1 MQAGAP
7 RSRTFTF
14 GGERNFARQC
24 GSRAQRRRCPRSQR
38 GHTVGRLPT
47 SNGLPARTLVPR
59 RLARFLQYLANRDF
73 FRTRLLGWLRR
84 VFHLRKRGAAPCE
97 QEAFWMA
104 KSTPAP
110 RVEGHGGLS
119 VKKTCFDEPL
129 RPPEDC
135 PDRAQVRNKPR
146 IGPES
151 ERPRLGGGS
160 SADIYSKFQPSENL
174 DLGTSVLGTSVQI
187 FCEPLFL
194 GGRCAPRIR
203 PFYVPEQLLARDR
216 PSSIRL
222 RRSPPF

>member
-135 PDRAQVRNKPR
+135 PDRAQVRHKPR
-146 IGPES
+146 IE
-151 ERPRLGGGS
+151 
-160 SADIYSKFQPSENL
+160 
-174 DLGTSVLGTSVQI
+174 
-187 FCEPLFL
+187 
-194 GGRCAPRIR
+194 GGRHIPRVVEMGTR
-203 PFYVPEQLLARDR
+203 ARVPTVQGA
-216 PSSIRL
+216 IIM
-222 RRSPPF
+222 

>member
-7 RSRTFTF
+7 RSRTLTF

-38 GHTVGRLPT
+38 GHTVRRLPA
-47 SNGLPARTLVPR
+47 SNGLPARALVPR

-84 VFHLRKRGAAPCE
+84 VCHLRKRGAAPCE

-135 PDRAQVRNKPR
+135 PDRAQVRHKPR
-146 IGPES
+146 IRNRFLKGGELGKRYFGTLYRTIMLENLS
-151 ERPRLGGGS
+151 VGVVDSARVKGVLGVSVRPRS
-160 SADIYSKFQPSENL
+160 Q
-174 DLGTSVLGTSVQI
+174 
-187 FCEPLFL
+187 
-194 GGRCAPRIR
+194 GRG
-203 PFYVPEQLLARDR
+203 
-216 PSSIRL
+216 
-222 RRSPPF
+222 

>member
-7 RSRTFTF
+7 RSRTLTF

-38 GHTVGRLPT
+38 GHTVRRLPA
-47 SNGLPARTLVPR
+47 SNGLPARALVPR

-84 VFHLRKRGAAPCE
+84 VCHLRKRGAAPCE

-135 PDRAQVRNKPR
+135 PDRAQVRHKPR
-146 IGPES
+146 IKVSSYFAISIVLLTRRVASIGRRHTGPE
-151 ERPRLGGGS
+151 LHTGGMRGPKPAGFS
-160 SADIYSKFQPSENL
+160 STGECVCNDSGLVAHL
-174 DLGTSVLGTSVQI
+174 CSVRTILWRT
-187 FCEPLFL
+187 
-194 GGRCAPRIR
+194 
-203 PFYVPEQLLARDR
+203 
-216 PSSIRL
+216 
-222 RRSPPF
+222 

>member
-1 MQAGAP
+1 VQAGAP
-7 RSRTFTF
+7 RSRTLTF

-38 GHTVGRLPT
+38 GHTVRRLPA
-47 SNGLPARTLVPR
+47 SNGLPARALVPR

-84 VFHLRKRGAAPCE
+84 VCHLRKRGAAPCE

-135 PDRAQVRNKPR
+135 PDRAQVRHKPR
-146 IGPES
+146 T
-151 ERPRLGGGS
+151 PRRTICVRSGRFQTLPGGFARRRRAPLRAAG
-160 SADIYSKFQPSENL
+160 EN
-174 DLGTSVLGTSVQI
+174 
-187 FCEPLFL
+187 F
-194 GGRCAPRIR
+194 GG
-203 PFYVPEQLLARDR
+203 
-216 PSSIRL
+216 
-222 RRSPPF
+222 

>member
-7 RSRTFTF
+7 RSRTLTF

-47 SNGLPARTLVPR
+47 SNGLPARALVPR

-84 VFHLRKRGAAPCE
+84 VCHLRKRGAAPCE

-135 PDRAQVRNKPR
+135 PDRAQVRHKPR
-146 IGPES
+146 IS
-151 ERPRLGGGS
+151 ARGGNDSNDEVRMAEADAS
-160 SADIYSKFQPSENL
+160 SRHFPQCIP
-174 DLGTSVLGTSVQI
+174 
-187 FCEPLFL
+187 
-194 GGRCAPRIR
+194 
-203 PFYVPEQLLARDR
+203 
-216 PSSIRL
+216 
-222 RRSPPF
+222 